1 MIVASVSLTP
11 VGKISLLSVV
21 VVVVVVLV
29 VVVAVVVVVVVVA
42 AVVWGSGARTLRDP
56 YRCWMPHLS
65 SLLILGG
72 KSAKK

>member
-42 AVVWGSGARTLRDP
+42 VVVWGSGARTLRDP

>member
-21 VVVVVVLV
+21 VVVVVLVV

-42 AVVWGSGARTLRDP
+42 VVVWGSGARTLRDP